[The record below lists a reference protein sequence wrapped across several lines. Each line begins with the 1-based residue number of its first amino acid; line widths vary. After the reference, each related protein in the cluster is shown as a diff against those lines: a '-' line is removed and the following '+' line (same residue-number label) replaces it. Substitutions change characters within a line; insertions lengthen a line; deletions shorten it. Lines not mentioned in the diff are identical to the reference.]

1 MFLGHFAVALAAK
14 KAAPKVSF
22 GTMVLSTSFIDLLW
36 PLFLILGL
44 EHVRVVPGITV
55 VTPLDFYD
63 YPLTHSLLATMG
75 WSLLVGGGYW
85 LLKKNRR
92 GAVIVGLGV
101 LSHWI
106 LDFIVHRPDLP
117 LVPGSDVRVGLGLWN
132 SLAGTLAFEA
142 LLFSGGVLLYTRA
155 TASSNRTGTISLWS
169 LVVFLIIVYLANLFG
184 PPPPDTSALGYVGLS
199 MWLLVAWGYWIDR
212 NRSATEASLP

>member
-14 KAAPKVSF
+14 KAAPKVSL
-22 GTMVLSTSFIDLLW
+22 GTMILSTSFIDLLW

-55 VTPLDFYD
+55 VAPLDFYD

-75 WSLLVGGGYW
+75 WSLLVGGAYW
-85 LLKKNRR
+85 MLKKNRR
-92 GAVIVGLGV
+92 GAIIVGLGV

-117 LVPGSDVRVGLGLWN
+117 LLPGSDTRVGLGLWN
-132 SLAGTLAFEA
+132 SLAGTLVLEGV
-142 LLFSGGVLLYTRA
+142 LFIGGVFLFRRA
-155 TASSNRTGTISLWS
+155 TKSTNRAGTVSFWS
-169 LVVFLIIVYLANLFG
+169 LVVFLIIVSLANIFG

-212 NRSATEASLP
+212 NRSSGEAPLP

>member
-14 KAAPKVSF
+14 KAAPKVSL
-22 GTMVLSTSFIDLLW
+22 GTMILSTSFIDLLW

-55 VTPLDFYD
+55 VAPLDFYD

-75 WSLLVGGGYW
+75 WSLLVGGAYW
-85 LLKKNRR
+85 MLKKNRR
-92 GAVIVGLGV
+92 GAIIVGLGV

-117 LVPGSDVRVGLGLWN
+117 LLPGSDTRVGLGLWN
-132 SLAGTLAFEA
+132 FLAGTLVLEGV
-142 LLFSGGVLLYTRA
+142 LFIGGVFLFTRA
-155 TASSNRTGTISLWS
+155 TKSTNRAGTVSFWS
-169 LVVFLIIVYLANLFG
+169 LVVFLIIVSLANIFG

-212 NRSATEASLP
+212 NRSSGEAPLP